1 MESVF
6 QDNMSVLKHRHLSA
20 WKAVTDWT
28 DPVPKAR
35 VVVSE
40 AGSPNILVEKEGGG
54 SILVHDQKEPGSE
67 SLPFMEKVTN
77 DFHGTILVFGMGLG
91 YIAKRLLDQR
101 EQFQYLIIF
110 EADLSVFKLALSSVD
125 LNAVLSDDRVIICA
139 GVPENVDTVLK
150 PATRALMLEDIHTH
164 KLLSCFQ
171 INEAYE
177 KLASMVFDHV
187 SALNIDGSTRSNHG
201 RVFIEN
207 RLRHLTSM
215 HHDRM
220 LEELTGKFSG
230 VPALMIAAG
239 PSLDK
244 NIDQIHKA
252 MGKSVII
259 AVDTAL
265 PVLLAHGIVP
275 DFVTA
280 IDFNDPIFE
289 KIAPVASK
297 PVAHDIKMICTSWVA
312 CSVPKVFPAKAY
324 YWAFG
329 GNPLERW
336 IQTLFG
342 GKVGIGGAGTVAH
355 LNFAA
360 AVIMG
365 CDPLIFVGQDLA
377 HSYDR
382 EHASNVVFTGTETME
397 KVSKDALWVKGVDG
411 KPVVTTRVLHGYR
424 VLFEQWIEKSDR
436 RVINASQGGAW
447 IQGAD
452 HMLLA
457 DAIESF
463 CHKKIS
469 AESESGCNTL
479 PDMKKPMDAMLKRIQ
494 RLEKT
499 VNKAERLTRFISN
512 ETLKLQKKKRKI
524 SSLPFM
530 PGPLR
535 KKIIELDS
543 CYNMADKNKLWE
555 IFDEMTMGGLKFD
568 ERKKR
573 EIEKL
578 EGEPEHYL
586 EWLLMNI
593 DRMDR
598 VNQIRKEN
606 LDFFNTQVSN
616 LISFYGNESR
626 LLKQIESG
634 MDNAR
639 GDFLSLADL
648 YYENGDYRLLSGL
661 LEKFGSDAF
670 KHPRVHFYRG
680 LISLK
685 LCDYEASQKHFTAAI
700 EMDAA
705 FLEKIQQEKK
715 KLADFYYSWAQ
726 TAPVT
731 SLHKPE
737 DQNGMY
743 YRLKGLRIFPDHPL
757 LKKELSTLADEAVK
771 EINTAMGAKG
781 LPALYEQE
789 ACLKAWYGFLTG
801 EDGKRSGCIQ
811 RNTALDLFRMYAKIF
826 LDKNEFETAYGI
838 FEQALLAVP
847 DPHELYISMADVCF
861 AQNDFS
867 SGMTNLKKAV
877 ALEKGNVEYF
887 KVLGVNLEQRGDF
900 GFAVMAFEQYLEVNP
915 SDHEI
920 LKRLA
925 DCCAKLGDSEKAEE
939 IYRKYEIITAGKP
952 SD

>member
-40 AGSPNILVEKEGGG
+40 AGSPNILVENEGGG

-67 SLPFMEKVTN
+67 SLPFMEKVTK

-110 EADLSVFKLALSSVD
+110 EADLSVFKLALSSVN

-139 GVPENVDTVLK
+139 GVPENVDAVLK

-252 MGKSVII
+252 VGKAVII

-324 YWAFG
+324 FWAFG
-329 GNPLERW
+329 VNPLESW
-336 IQTLFG
+336 MQTLFG
-342 GKVGIGGAGTVAH
+342 GKVRIGGAGTVAH

-360 AVIMG
+360 AEIMG

-382 EHASNVVFTGTETME
+382 EHASDVVFTGTETME
-397 KVSKDALWVKGVDG
+397 KILKDAVWVKGVDG
-411 KPVVTTRVLHGYR
+411 EKVPTTRVLHGYR
-424 VLFEQWIEKSDR
+424 VLFEQWIEKSDS
-436 RVINASQGGAW
+436 RVINASEGGAW
-447 IQGAD
+447 IQGAE
-452 HMLLA
+452 HMPLT

-463 CHKKIS
+463 CHEQIS
-469 AESESGCNTL
+469 TESEPHGSNL
-479 PDMKKPMDAMLKRIQ
+479 SNIKRQMEAMLKRVQ

-499 VNKAERLTRFISN
+499 VNKAARLAQAISN

-524 SSLPFM
+524 PSLPAV

-535 KKIIELDS
+535 KKIIELDN
-543 CYNMADKNKLWE
+543 CHNTADKNKLWE

-573 EIEKL
+573 EIDKL
-578 EGEPEHYL
+578 EGDPERYL
-586 EWLLMNI
+586 EWLLMSI
-593 DRMDR
+593 ERMDR
-598 VNQIRKEN
+598 VNEIRKEN
-606 LDFFNTQVSN
+606 LEFFYTQVSS
-616 LISFYGNESR
+616 LIAFYDNERR
-626 LLKQIESG
+626 LLQKIESG
-634 MDNAR
+634 KDTAA
-639 GDFLSLADL
+639 DDIISLADL
-648 YYENGDYRLLSGL
+648 YYENGDYRLLNGL
-661 LEKFGSDAF
+661 LEKYDNAL
-670 KHPRVHFYRG
+670 KHPCVHFYRG
-680 LISLK
+680 LILLK
-685 LCDYEASQKHFTAAI
+685 ICDYEASQKHFTAAI
-700 EMDAA
+700 EMDAS

-781 LPALYEQE
+781 LSALYEQE

-801 EDGKRSGCIQ
+801 EEGKRSGCIQ

-877 ALEKGNVEYF
+877 ALENGNVEYF
-887 KVLGVNLEQRGDF
+887 KVLGVNLEQRNDF

-920 LKRLA
+920 LKRLGH
-925 DCCAKLGDSEKAEE
+925 CCAKLGNSEKAEE